1 MIAPKLANPYF
12 WGLREGFVM
21 DAANWTQSKQR
32 GRGAL
37 LEAAIQR
44 AMQGELREHAIRLL
58 KGISL
63 IMIVAIAID
72 LLVFATLALVG
83 LECPLRGISHGWA

>member
-1 MIAPKLANPYF
+1 MIVPLLGNPHTF
-12 WGLREGFVM
+12 WGREDFVM
-21 DAANWTQSKQR
+21 DAANWKQSKHR

-44 AMQGELREHAIRLL
+44 AIQGELREHAIRLL
-58 KGISL
+58 KGLSL
-63 IMIVAIAID
+63 ILIVAIAID